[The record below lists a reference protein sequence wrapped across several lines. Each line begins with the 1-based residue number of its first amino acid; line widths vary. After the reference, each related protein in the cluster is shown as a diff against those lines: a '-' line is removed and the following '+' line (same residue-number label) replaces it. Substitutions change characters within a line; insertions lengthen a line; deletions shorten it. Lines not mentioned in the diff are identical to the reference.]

1 MTTKQTS
8 RKVAFTA
15 AALIAALT
23 LAACGSSDSH
33 SHAAKSTTTTKPL
46 SKTAYSTKLQ
56 QVGTILVPALNGLG
70 QKSSDFKRIETHV
83 GTGQAALRRAAA
95 HLEVIM
101 PPADARADNQTL
113 AIGMRA
119 FAAQL
124 TQMRKAAAQRNL
136 KAVITADHAIDRSP
150 AVRAMM
156 AAAADLQHK
165 GYKLGQ
171 LAPSNKG

>member
-8 RKVAFTA
+8 LKRAFGA
-15 AALIAALT
+15 AALLTAALT
-23 LAACGSSDSH
+23 LAGCGGSDSN
-33 SHAAKSTTTTKPL
+33 SPAARSTTIKPI
-46 SKTAYSTKLQ
+46 SESAYSTKLQ
-56 QVGTILVPALNGLG
+56 QIGAILVPALNSLG

-83 GTGQAALRRAAA
+83 GTGQAALRRAAGYLA
-95 HLEVIM
+95 VIT
-101 PPADARADNQTL
+101 PPAAARADNRTL
-113 AIGMRA
+113 ATGMRA

-124 TQMRKAAAQRNL
+124 TQLRKAAARRNL
-136 KAVITADHAIDRSP
+136 KAVIAADDAIDRSP
-150 AVRAMM
+150 AIKAMM